1 MILYVN
7 GDSHTYGMQLL
18 PHERFSDIV
27 AKEFNFDVVN
37 VAQVGA
43 SNARIMRTTREYLD
57 NNQPDLILIGWTT
70 WEREEWFH
78 QDQYYNVNSSGHDP
92 LPANLQQLYKQWVTE
107 QTEDTLCTKSQ
118 YWHNEIFKLHIELVE
133 KNIKHVFFNCLYNF
147 FQTDNQQDWSTNFI
161 GPYDNDSSYYW
172 WLTKQGIRADQWYHF
187 GADGHAAWATKLI
200 NYIKQHDIIR
210 QRG

>member
-7 GDSHTYGMQLL
+7 GDSHTHGMQLL

-37 VAQVGA
+37 VAQGGA
-43 SNARIMRTTREYLD
+43 SNARIMRTTRKYL
-57 NNQPDLILIGWTT
+57 NNHQPDLMLIGWTT

-78 QDQYYNVNSSGHDP
+78 RDQYYNVNSSGHDP
-92 LPANLQQLYKQWVTE
+92 LPADLQQLYKQWVIE
-107 QTEDTLCTKSQ
+107 QTKDTLYAKSQ
-118 YWHNEIFKLHIELVE
+118 YWHNEIFKLHTELVE
-133 KNIKHVFFNCLYNF
+133 KNIKHVFFNCMYNF

-161 GPYDNDSSYYW
+161 GPYNNDSSYYW
-172 WLTKQGIRADQWYHF
+172 WLIKQGIQSDQWYHF

-210 QRG
+210 QRR